1 MKITLRH
8 IGERIAE
15 HFCTASQFF
24 ICNDTQTTITDFAL
38 FRDLKSKDEL
48 RQRKSFIKSIMVGDV
63 CITLLAE
70 QAVPFCAALT
80 DLDGK
85 APLRKQTA

>member
-1 MKITLRH
+1 MKIALCYV
-8 IGERIAE
+8 GKWIAE
-15 HFCTASQFF
+15 HFCAAFQIF
-24 ICNDTQTTITDFAL
+24 IRNDTYPAITDLAQ
-38 FRDLKSKDEL
+38 FRDLKPKDEL
-48 RQRKSFIKSIMVGDV
+48 RQRKSFIKRIMVGDV
-63 CITLLAE
+63 RITLLAE